1 MQKCPTCSQRGLSVV
16 GVIFMIHDERVT
28 CEKCGTSFTIPK
40 SRKSLVIGLEYTF
53 ILMSVAAS
61 LMVKNMAPLGVV
73 LILIAIARY
82 FVLPQMAVEHKR
94 EINRL
99 RKYRRK

>member
-1 MQKCPTCSQRGLSVV
+1 MQKCPTCSQRGLSIL

-53 ILMSVAAS
+53 ILVSVAAS
-61 LMVKNMAPLGVV
+61 LMIKNMAPLGVV
-73 LILIAIARY
+73 LLLHRCGLDTLCCRRWLWNINEKLID
-82 FVLPQMAVEHKR
+82 
-94 EINRL
+94 
-99 RKYRRK
+99 